1 MSELATE
8 KPLRRVGMI
17 SLGCPKNLV
26 DSEIMLG
33 QLRQEA
39 DVVITNDLAEA
50 DVVIVNTCGFI
61 DAAKQESI
69 DTILEIAERKGSGVE
84 RLIVAGCMV
93 QKYRGDLQESI
104 PEIDAF
110 VGLDHLEAI
119 TAAVTG
125 SVDAAPVKRKMSV
138 RLYEDLPRVLTHGKS
153 HAYLKV
159 SEGCSNPCTFCA
171 IPQMRGKFRSRGIE
185 SLVREAQQ
193 LRAQGVKELCL
204 VAQDTTRY
212 GEDLGMN
219 QGLTELVKA
228 LLADTDFEWIRFLYA
243 YPGSL
248 DWSLFE
254 LMGREKRFVSYC
266 DIPLQHVSANVLKTM
281 RRPGSP
287 QEYREMVTRMRDLV
301 PDLSLRT
308 TFITGHPGE
317 GPKDFGELY
326 EFTQWAQF
334 DQMGAFVYSPEDH
347 TIAARMGELPTR
359 KTAERRRDKLM
370 ELQQQISLARNE
382 AKIGHTFDAIITG
395 VCDET
400 EHLLEGRLVGQA
412 PEIDGRLL
420 INDGIDRI
428 GELPAFVRVEVS

>member
-1 MSELATE
+1 
-8 KPLRRVGMI
+8 
-17 SLGCPKNLV
+17 
-26 DSEIMLG
+26 EIMLG
-33 QLRQEA
+33 QLRQESE
-39 DVVITNDLAEA
+39 VEITNDLDDA

-69 DTILEIAERKGSGVE
+69 DTILEVAERKGRGLE

-110 VGLDHLEAI
+110 VGLDHLEKI

-125 SVDAAPVKRKMSV
+125 VADDDMAPVRRKMSV
-138 RLYEDLPRVLTHGKS
+138 RLYEDLPRVLTHGTN

-171 IPQMRGKFRSRGIE
+171 IPQMRGKFRSRTVA

-193 LRAQGVKELCL
+193 LEAAGVKELCL

-212 GEDLGMN
+212 GQDLGME
-219 QGLTELVKA
+219 QGLTQLVQA
-228 LLADTDFEWIRFLYA
+228 LLSDTDFRWIRFLYA

-254 LMGREKRFVSYC
+254 LMGREERFLSYV

-287 QEYREMVTRMRDLV
+287 EEYREMVT
-301 PDLSLRT
+301 
-308 TFITGHPGE
+308 
-317 GPKDFGELY
+317 
-326 EFTQWAQF
+326 
-334 DQMGAFVYSPEDH
+334 
-347 TIAARMGELPTR
+347 
-359 KTAERRRDKLM
+359 
-370 ELQQQISLARNE
+370 
-382 AKIGHTFDAIITG
+382 
-395 VCDET
+395 
-400 EHLLEGRLVGQA
+400 
-412 PEIDGRLL
+412 
-420 INDGIDRI
+420 
-428 GELPAFVRVEVS
+428 